1 MEEWK
6 EYKLGDIGT
15 IVGGATPSTKD
26 PLNYDGNISWITP
39 KDLSNFNGRYIGRG
53 ERMITTE
60 GFNSSSCR
68 MLPKGS
74 VLFSSRAPIGYVAI
88 AKNELCTNQG
98 FKSVIPNPKIVDSTF
113 LYYLL
118 VFNKTRIEGLGSGTT
133 FKEVSGQVM
142 KNVSVLLPSLNTQQ
156 SIASVLSS
164 IDDKIE
170 CNKLI
175 NDNLPW
181 ALWIT
186 HLILLLF
193 KRKNDNLE
201 QQAQALFKSWFVDFE
216 PFKNGEF
223 VESELG
229 RIPKGWCV
237 GVYNDII
244 SDTVSG
250 DWGKEKEEGNYTH
263 RVACVRGCDFQ
274 DIKNGLRGK
283 TPERFILEKNFQNK
297 HFCDKDMLVEISG
310 GTASVST
317 GRVCPVSQQL
327 IDKYDGDIV
336 CTNFCKLVRPKT
348 GYGAYLYYSWLN
360 KYSNKVMFGYENG
373 TSGIK
378 NFRIKDFTSIE
389 PVILPP
395 IKMVEEFQNH
405 IDSIQKQIQTRGSES
420 HNLAQIRDTL
430 LPRLMSGELK
440 VNEIEKSIT
449 I

>member
-6 EYKLGDIGT
+6 EYKMHKLGDYILDIAAGPFGSNLKVECFVPSGFPIIDGANLRGFKVTDNVTKFVTEEKARSLYRSIAKRNDVVVT
-15 IVGGATPSTKD
+15 ISGNVGQ
-26 PLNYDGNISWITP
+26 IS
-39 KDLSNFNGRYIGRG
+39 YIP
-53 ERMITTE
+53 
-60 GFNSSSCR
+60 FNSKYKEYLVSQR
-68 MLPKGS
+68 QFRVTFDTTK
-74 VLFSSRAPIGYVAI
+74 VYVPYLI
-88 AKNELCTNQG
+88 
-98 FKSVIPNPKIVDSTF
+98 
-113 LYYLL
+113 YY
-118 VFNKTRIEGLGSGTT
+118 FHTIEGQHKILSFANQTGVPALAQPLKN
-133 FKEVSGQVM
+133 FKNIDVQ
-142 KNVSVLLPSLNTQQ
+142 LPPLSKQKQ
-156 SIASVLSS
+156 IASILSS
-164 IDDKIE
+164 LDDKID
-170 CNKLI
+170 CNRRI
-175 NDNLPW
+175 
-181 ALWIT
+181 
-186 HLILLLF
+186 
-193 KRKNDNLE
+193 NDNLE

-223 VESELG
+223 VESELR

-420 HNLAQIRDTL
+420 HNLAQLRDTL

-440 VNEIEKSIT
+440 VNEI
-449 I
+449 